1 MWIMGF
7 EPIYSLR
14 LLAFCS
20 TPIYVFIRIVKVVIR
35 LLRREF
41 YHGGTMKSSYQRT
54 LLNHYLDITYMS

>member
-14 LLAFCS
+14 LLVFCS
-20 TPIYVFIRIVKVVIR
+20 TPIYVFIRIGKVVIR
-35 LLRREF
+35 LLRRES

-54 LLNHYLDITYMS
+54 QSDHYLDIMYMS